1 MASKDAEPADA
12 VKLRQNADVTSPGDS
27 SLFSPSEDAQD
38 RAVAKARR
46 RLIPFLLLMY
56 VISFLDR
63 ANIGF
68 AKQAMQAS
76 VGISEHAFAMAA
88 GLFFITYAV
97 FELPSNLIL
106 HRVGARIWMARI
118 MVTWGVASM
127 ATMFVTGSASF
138 YLLRLLLG
146 AAEAGFFPGVILY
159 LTYWFPRKVRG
170 EIVGLIYFGAP
181 LAFILGGPI
190 SGLLLQMHPHFGLW
204 NWQWMFL
211 MEGFAAVAVGFWS
224 YWFLD
229 SRPTDARWL
238 SAEEKQALAGLLA
251 REQEEQRAHSP
262 AQIISLFADLR
273 IAEFVL
279 IYALIQ
285 VSVYGAVFYLPSEVS
300 AILHRPTGIA
310 VGVVSAIPWLCA
322 LVAAFC
328 VPWLADKLRK
338 HRQLASATLFISG
351 CASLAL
357 PMVPPYL
364 GLAALSIAISGL
376 IAAQP
381 IFWTLPTNYLAG
393 RTAAGGLAIINALG
407 SVGGF
412 VAPNVKVW
420 ADQFFGSQR
429 AGTFLLAA
437 ITILNAGL
445 IAITGDSNYRASPKR
460 NRGENK

>member
-1 MASKDAEPADA
+1 
-12 VKLRQNADVTSPGDS
+12 
-27 SLFSPSEDAQD
+27 
-38 RAVAKARR
+38 
-46 RLIPFLLLMY
+46 
-56 VISFLDR
+56 
-63 ANIGF
+63 
-68 AKQAMQAS
+68 
-76 VGISEHAFAMAA
+76 
-88 GLFFITYAV
+88 
-97 FELPSNLIL
+97 
-106 HRVGARIWMARI
+106 
-118 MVTWGVASM
+118 
-127 ATMFVTGSASF
+127 
-138 YLLRLLLG
+138 
-146 AAEAGFFPGVILY
+146 
-159 LTYWFPRKVRG
+159 
-170 EIVGLIYFGAP
+170 
-181 LAFILGGPI
+181 
-190 SGLLLQMHPHFGLW
+190 
-204 NWQWMFL
+204 
-211 MEGFAAVAVGFWS
+211 
-224 YWFLD
+224 
-229 SRPTDARWL
+229 
-238 SAEEKQALAGLLA
+238 
-251 REQEEQRAHSP
+251 
-262 AQIISLFADLR
+262 
-273 IAEFVL
+273 VL

>member
-1 MASKDAEPADA
+1 LPSKT
-12 VKLRQNADVTSPGDS
+12 L
-27 SLFSPSEDAQD
+27 EDAQD

-88 GLFFITYAV
+88 GLFFISYAA

-106 HRVGARIWMARI
+106 HRVGAKVWMARI
-118 MVTWGVASM
+118 MVTWGAASM
-127 ATMFVTGSASF
+127 ATMFVTGSTSF
-138 YLLRLLLG
+138 YILRLLLG

-170 EIVGLIYFGAP
+170 EILGLIYFGAP
-181 LAFILGGPI
+181 LAFIFGGPI
-190 SGLLLQMHPHFGLW
+190 SGLLLEMHPHFGLR

-211 MEGFAAVAVGFWS
+211 VEGFAAVAVGVWS
-224 YWFLD
+224 YWYLD
-229 SRPTDARWL
+229 SRPSDADWL
-238 SAEEKQALAGLLA
+238 PREEKQALASLLA
-251 REQEEQRAHSP
+251 REQVEQRAHSP
-262 AQIISLFADLR
+262 AHILSLFGDLR
-273 IAEFVL
+273 VLEFVL

-300 AILHRPTGIA
+300 AILHRPAGIA
-310 VGVVSAIPWLCA
+310 VGVVSAIPWVCA

-328 VPWLADKLRK
+328 VPWLADNLRM
-338 HRQLASATLFISG
+338 HRQLASITLLISG

-357 PMVPPYL
+357 PMVRPYM
-364 GLAALSIAISGL
+364 GLVALSIAISGL

-381 IFWTLPTNYLAG
+381 LFWTLPTSYLAG

-412 VAPNVKVW
+412 IAPNVKVW
-420 ADQFFGSQR
+420 ADQCFGSQR
-429 AGTFLLAA
+429 AGTFLLAGV
-437 ITILNAGL
+437 TILTAGL
-445 IAITGDSNYRASPKR
+445 IAITGVSRLKAKSRELLN
-460 NRGENK
+460 GEQVR